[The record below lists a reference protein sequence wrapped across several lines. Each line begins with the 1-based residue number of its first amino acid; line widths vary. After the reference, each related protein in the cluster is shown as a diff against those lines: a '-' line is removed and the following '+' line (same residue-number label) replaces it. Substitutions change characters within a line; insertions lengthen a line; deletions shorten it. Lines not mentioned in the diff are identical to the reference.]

1 MGRISRVSP
10 LVVRSRLLLEV
21 ASELVGE
28 RDALPSQVKILFRT
42 PGQWQWPVS
51 FTADDS
57 ERGVEAVC
65 RGEATA
71 GIANPSSLLA
81 VARRGTHPFRAPLP
95 VSAVCVLPSPDQFVV
110 AVRASTGLT
119 SLEEVAAKRFPLR
132 LSLRGQRDNSVHLV
146 TDHVLEASGLSL
158 GDLRSWG
165 GDISYDDDLP
175 TRGDR
180 IVKAE
185 RGEVDAIIDEAS
197 ATWVEDAIAAG
208 MRIIPLS
215 ATALSR
221 LEAWG
226 YRRAMLTTSAF
237 PSLSDEV
244 PTIDFSGFPL
254 YVRDDAPETLV
265 RSLCAA
271 LEERRDRIPLQTG
284 EPLPLEVMC
293 TGSSAAPLDIPL
305 HSAAR
310 AFWSE
315 RGYLR

>member
-1 MGRISRVSP
+1 MGRISQVSP
-10 LVVRSRLLLEV
+10 LIVRSRLLLEV

-28 RDALPSQVKILFRT
+28 RDGLPSQVQILFRS

-57 ERGVEAVC
+57 EQGVEEVW

-81 VARRGTHPFRAPLP
+81 VARRGTHPFREP
-95 VSAVCVLPSPDQFVV
+95 VLIAAVSVLPSPDQFVI
-110 AVRASTGLT
+110 AMRTSTGLT
-119 SLEEVAAKRFPLR
+119 SLEEAAARHFPLR
-132 LSLRGQRDNSVHLV
+132 LSLRGQPDNSVHLV

-158 GDLRSWG
+158 GDVRSWG
-165 GDISYDDDLP
+165 GHISYDDGLP
-175 TRGDR
+175 ARGDR
-180 IVKAE
+180 ILKAK

-197 ATWVEDAIAAG
+197 ATWVEDAIDAG

-215 ATALSR
+215 DAALGR
-221 LEAWG
+221 LESWG
-226 YRRAMLTTSAF
+226 YRRAVLTTSAF
-237 PSLSDEV
+237 PSLADDV

-254 YVRDDAPETLV
+254 YVREDAPDTLV

-271 LEERRDRIPLQTG
+271 LEERRDRIPVQTG
-284 EPLPLEVMC
+284 GPLPLEEMC
-293 TGSSAAPLDIPL
+293 TGSPAAPLDVPL
-305 HSAAR
+305 HPAAR
-310 AFWSE
+310 TFWTE

>member
-1 MGRISRVSP
+1 MGRISPVSP

-28 RDALPSQVKILFRT
+28 RDAVPSQVAILFRT

-57 ERGVEAVC
+57 ERGVEAVW

-95 VSAVCVLPSPDQFVV
+95 IAALCVLPSPDQFVV

-119 SLEEVAAKRFPLR
+119 SLEEVAAQRVPLR

-146 TDHVLEASGLSL
+146 TDHVLQASGLSL

-165 GDISYDDDLP
+165 GDISYDDGLP

-180 IVKAE
+180 ITRVK

-208 MRIIPLS
+208 MRIVPLS
-215 ATALSR
+215 DAALRR
-221 LEAWG
+221 LESWG
-226 YRRAMLTTSAF
+226 YRRALLTTSAF
-237 PSLSDEV
+237 PSLSGEV
-244 PTIDFSGFPL
+244 PTIDFSGFPV
-254 YVRDDAPETLV
+254 YVRDDAPAALV
-265 RSLCAA
+265 RALCAA
-271 LEERRDRIPLQTG
+271 LEQRRDRIPLQTG

-293 TGSSAAPLDIPL
+293 TGSPEAPLDVPL
-305 HSAAR
+305 HSAAH

-315 RGYLR
+315 RGYL